1 MCVSVVLASANCI
14 ASEFNALSAFAVHAF
29 FKFFSSSR
37 CVLDLYLKD
46 GRDVGRLV
54 SEDALAVHR
63 IHCFQPNGMEYCCAK
78 WYVRS
83 ILQLKACTEALCR
96 IP

>member
-1 MCVSVVLASANCI
+1 MALANCI
-14 ASEFNALSAFAVHAF
+14 ASEFNALSAFAVLVHAF

-37 CVLDLYLKD
+37 SVLDLQSYLKD
-46 GRDVGRLV
+46 GLDVGRLV

-78 WYVRS
+78 WYVR
-83 ILQLKACTEALCR
+83 
-96 IP
+96 